1 MASAHLEALNA
12 RHAQLDGMISAEMSR
27 PLPDPARLSSLKR
40 QKLKLKEEIQK
51 QPN

>member
-40 QKLKLKEEIQK
+40 QKLKLKEEIQR